1 MAIFGSNSAFNYCFQ
16 LLTLNMVITK
26 KIFFTSALMNLIIS
40 SANNGGRSEERSSRR
55 NRICM
60 RSTAEHTD
68 QQLHYSAT
76 QRGTQSHNA
85 WVKQI
90 HMRPGRHAPVQQ
102 RPARS
107 KFSAVLWAISWLFII
122 LYCWCMKLNL
132 QLTCNWQ
139 K

>member
-1 MAIFGSNSAFNYCFQ
+1 
-16 LLTLNMVITK
+16 
-26 KIFFTSALMNLIIS
+26 MNLIIS

-85 WVKQI
+85 YAPRQTCSSTTEASSFQVFCSVMGHQLVI
-90 HMRPGRHAPVQQ
+90 HYSVLLVHETQLTVDLQLAKIIHIYVPMQTTCSQPVPSFCTMI
-102 RPARS
+102 R
-107 KFSAVLWAISWLFII
+107 AIS
-122 LYCWCMKLNL
+122 
-132 QLTCNWQ
+132 
-139 K
+139 